1 MKQQQPINSQQIAN
15 LFRDV
20 SQDVSQLNK
29 TVIHRLWKI
38 QPSPICLNCMIC
50 PLCFHGRYRADDPG
64 RGLPGI
70 GYFQTNAL
78 AAEKIRPIVAFKT
91 IYASRVSQLAID
103 APHQLAELL
112 IDFEGEFGLSPE
124 IEITKRKSPNNLDGA

>member
-29 TVIHRLWKI
+29 TVIHRLCTI
-38 QPSPICLNCMIC
+38 ERSPICLKRIIC
-50 PLCFHGRYRADDPG
+50 PLCLHGRYRADDPG

-78 AAEKIRPIVAFKT
+78 AAEKIRPIVAFICAFFSEVFKGF
-91 IYASRVSQLAID
+91 SS
-103 APHQLAELL
+103 ELY
-112 IDFEGEFGLSPE
+112 
-124 IEITKRKSPNNLDGA
+124 RKSPEGSYQSSAYARSKTGAKLND

>member
-29 TVIHRLWKI
+29 TVIHRLCTI
-38 QPSPICLNCMIC
+38 ERSPICLKRIIC
-50 PLCFHGRYRADDPG
+50 PLCLHGRYRADDPG

-78 AAEKIRPIVAFKT
+78 AAEKIRPIVAFICALFSEVFKGFSSELYRQVPEGSYQSSAYARSKT
-91 IYASRVSQLAID
+91 
-103 APHQLAELL
+103 
-112 IDFEGEFGLSPE
+112 GEKL
-124 IEITKRKSPNNLDGA
+124 ND

>member
-1 MKQQQPINSQQIAN
+1 MKLQQRKDKGLKAN
-15 LFRDV
+15 FFSDV
-20 SQDVSQLNK
+20 SQDVSQLNI

-70 GYFQTNAL
+70 GYFQTDAL
-78 AAEKIRPIVAFKT
+78 AAEKNRPVGSSICAFFPEVFK
-91 IYASRVSQLAID
+91 SL
-103 APHQLAELL
+103 
-112 IDFEGEFGLSPE
+112 GESFY
-124 IEITKRKSPNNLDGA
+124 RKSSEGSYQSSAYARSKTGAKLND